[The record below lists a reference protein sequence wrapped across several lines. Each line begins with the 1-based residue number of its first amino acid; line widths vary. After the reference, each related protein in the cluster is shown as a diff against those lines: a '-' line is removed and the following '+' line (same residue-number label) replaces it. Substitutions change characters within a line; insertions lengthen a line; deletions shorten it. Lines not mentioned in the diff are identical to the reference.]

1 MNKQMRVKRLAGAL
15 ALVLATT
22 TPAFAQNTSAQ
33 MTGRV
38 TTEQGEALA
47 GADVVIVHTPS
58 GTTSRASTDAQGR
71 FNARGLRVGGPY
83 SVTVM
88 RDGYQGETTENVF
101 VNLGDSTPVIVDLAE
116 AAAQLDAVEVVAS
129 GDVSVFSPD
138 KMGAGTNV
146 SQAQIRALP
155 SIGRNI
161 QDYVR
166 LDPRVSQTDKQRG
179 EISVGGQNTR
189 FNAIKIDGVSTNDPF
204 GLESNNLPTLRQPVS
219 IDAIE
224 EVQIAIAE
232 YDTTLTGA
240 TGGIINA
247 VTKSGTNE
255 FGGSVYYVYRDNDW
269 VRDNANGTPFAGFQ
283 DEETYGVTFGGPLI
297 KDTLFFFANYEQF
310 TRNAPAP
317 AFGPVGSGVDPLNEV
332 AITNEQI
339 AEVQSIARDVW
350 GFDAGTLDIPDALK
364 TDVEEYAIK
373 LDWNINEDHR
383 ASYRYSKMEQTDPVL
398 PGFGSRS
405 LSLNSYW
412 YNQVKTFESH
422 VAQVY
427 SDWSDTFSTEFKVSQ
442 RSYDSIAETFSDLPA
457 IAVRIGSATLN
468 LGTEQFRHRNI
479 LLTDET
485 NFFGQ
490 GTWYLGDHQV
500 KFGVD
505 YTSNDIYNLFGRDLN
520 GVYTFDSIELFRAG
534 TPRAYT
540 SRAASNG
547 DVNSIA
553 ADWTFENLGVFVQD
567 SWAVNYNLN
576 LLFGFRY
583 DTPMVDDAPIS
594 NPLAQTLYGL
604 DNTQTIDGN
613 GLFQPRFG
621 FNYTFDSERPTQL
634 RGGIGLFQ
642 GAAAN
647 VWLSNPFSNTGLNYV
662 VRQQTAGSQVVF
674 SPDPNN
680 QPVPAG
686 TSLRQFIDIVSS
698 DLEQPSVWK
707 ANLAFEHELPWY
719 GVVASAEAIL
729 TQNETSLYY
738 QRLDFGNPTA
748 SGQDG
753 RMLYWNAAG
762 YNPDNWSQNSSGAWA
777 VAPSVQNRANRPS
790 SIDSVQYALPT
801 NKGESQQLTLA
812 LSKPMTDNWGWMV
825 AYTYTN
831 ATEVNPLTSSQAS
844 SNWNNNAIFQA
855 NEEVASQTNYTIRD
869 RFSANL
875 SYRHY
880 FFENY
885 ATDFGLFYEG
895 RSGKPYS
902 WTFQNDMNGDGVA
915 NDLFYVPA
923 GPGDVLFEDTD
934 QEAAFFEFLA
944 ATPELSRYAGQ
955 VVGRNTEHNR
965 WVNQFDVRISQEL
978 PGFFGDNKAEIALD
992 ILNVGN
998 LLNKD
1003 WGRIE
1008 EIGFPSNRGVAYFG
1022 GIDPATGKYVYGFTN
1037 DVDASSLRDV
1047 TGESR
1052 WAAQLTFRYRF

>member
-1 MNKQMRVKRLAGAL
+1 
-15 ALVLATT
+15 
-22 TPAFAQNTSAQ
+22 
-33 MTGRV
+33 
-38 TTEQGEALA
+38 
-47 GADVVIVHTPS
+47 
-58 GTTSRASTDAQGR
+58 
-71 FNARGLRVGGPY
+71 
-83 SVTVM
+83 
-88 RDGYQGETTENVF
+88 
-101 VNLGDSTPVIVDLAE
+101 
-116 AAAQLDAVEVVAS
+116 
-129 GDVSVFSPD
+129 
-138 KMGAGTNV
+138 
-146 SQAQIRALP
+146 
-155 SIGRNI
+155 
-161 QDYVR
+161 
-166 LDPRVSQTDKQRG
+166 
-179 EISVGGQNTR
+179 
-189 FNAIKIDGVSTNDPF
+189 
-204 GLESNNLPTLRQPVS
+204 
-219 IDAIE
+219 
-224 EVQIAIAE
+224 
-232 YDTTLTGA
+232 
-240 TGGIINA
+240 
-247 VTKSGTNE
+247 
-255 FGGSVYYVYRDNDW
+255 
-269 VRDNANGTPFAGFQ
+269 
-283 DEETYGVTFGGPLI
+283 
-297 KDTLFFFANYEQF
+297 
-310 TRNAPAP
+310 
-317 AFGPVGSGVDPLNEV
+317 
-332 AITNEQI
+332 
-339 AEVQSIARDVW
+339 
-350 GFDAGTLDIPDALK
+350 
-364 TDVEEYAIK
+364 
-373 LDWNINEDHR
+373 
-383 ASYRYSKMEQTDPVL
+383 
-398 PGFGSRS
+398 
-405 LSLNSYW
+405 
-412 YNQVKTFESH
+412 VKTFESH

-442 RSYDSIAETFSDLPA
+442 RSYDSIADTFSDLPA

-468 LGTEQFRHRNI
+468 LGTEQFRHKNI

-485 NFFGQ
+485 NFFGA
-490 GTWYLGDHQV
+490 GTLYVGDHQF

-520 GVYTFDSIELFRAG
+520 GVYTFDSIADFRTG

-540 SRAASNG
+540 SRAATNG

-613 GLFQPRFG
+613 GLFQPRLG
-621 FNYTFDSERPTQL
+621 FNYTFDAERPTQL

-662 VRQQTAGSQVVF
+662 VRQQTAGSTVVF
-674 SPDPNN
+674 SPDPNNQPVDPNN

-729 TQNETSLYY
+729 TQTETALYY

-762 YNPDNWSQNSSGAWA
+762 YNPGNWGQNSSGAWA
-777 VAPSVQNRANRPS
+777 VASSVQNRANRPS

-812 LSKPMTDNWGWMV
+812 LSKPMTENWGWMV

-844 SNWNNNAIFQA
+844 SNWNNNSIFQA
-855 NEEVASQTNYTIRD
+855 NEEIASQTNYTIRD

-902 WTFQNDMNGDGVA
+902 WVFQNDMNGDGVV
-915 NDLFYVPA
+915 NDLFYVPS
-923 GPGDVLFEDTD
+923 GPGDVLFENAD

-955 VVGRNTEHNR
+955 VAGRNTERNE

-998 LLNKD
+998 LINKD
-1003 WGRIE
+1003 WGQIE
-1008 EIGFPSNRGVAYFG
+1008 EIGFPSNRGVAYYG
-1022 GIDPATGKYVYGFTN
+1022 GIDPATGKYVYGFYVYGFTN

-1047 TGESR
+1047 TAESR

>member
-129 GDVSVFSPD
+129 GDISVFSPD

-269 VRDNANGTPFAGFQ
+269 VRDNTNGTPFAGFQ

-310 TRNAPAP
+310 TRNAPGP
-317 AFGPVGSGVDPLNEV
+317 AFGPTGSGASNEV
-332 AITNEQI
+332 AITDAQI
-339 AEVQSIARDVW
+339 AEVQDIASSVW
-350 GFDAGTLDIPDALK
+350 GFDAGTLNIPDALK

-383 ASYRYSKMEQTDPVL
+383 ASYRYSKTEQTDPVL

-468 LGTEQFRHRNI
+468 LGTERFRHRNI

-485 NFFGQ
+485 NFFGA
-490 GTWYLGDHQV
+490 GTLYMGDHQF

-520 GVYTFDSIELFRAG
+520 GVYTFNSIADFRAG
-534 TPRAYT
+534 TPSAYT

-567 SWAVNYNLN
+567 SWAVSYNLN

-662 VRQQTAGSQVVF
+662 VRQQTSGSQVVF

-762 YNPDNWSQNSSGAWA
+762 YNPGNWSQNSSGSW
-777 VAPSVQNRANRPS
+777 VAASSVQNRANRPS

-923 GPGDVLFEDTD
+923 GPGDVLFENAD

>member
-232 YDTTLTGA
+232 YDATLTGA

-255 FGGSVYYVYRDNDW
+255 FGGSVYYVFRDNDW
-269 VRDNANGTPFAGFQ
+269 VRDNENGTPFAGFQ

-310 TRNAPAP
+310 TRNAPGP
-317 AFGPVGSGVDPLNEV
+317 AFGPTGSGASNEV
-332 AITNEQI
+332 AITDAQI
-339 AEVQSIARDVW
+339 AEVQDIASSVW
-350 GFDAGTLDIPDALK
+350 GFDAGTLNIPDALK

-383 ASYRYSKMEQTDPVL
+383 ASYRYSNMEQVDPVL

-468 LGTEQFRHRNI
+468 LGTEQFRHQNI

-520 GVYTFDSIELFRAG
+520 GVYTFNSIADFRAG
-534 TPRAYT
+534 TPSAYT
-540 SRAASNG
+540 SRAATNG

-594 NPLAQTLYGL
+594 NPLTQTLYGL

-662 VRQQTAGSQVVF
+662 VRQQTAGSTVVF

-698 DLEQPSVWK
+698 DLEQPSIWK

-738 QRLDFGNPTA
+738 QRLDFGNPTR

-762 YNPDNWSQNSSGAWA
+762 YNPGNWSLNSSGAWVSTNA
-777 VAPSVQNRANRPS
+777 VGNRANRPS

-812 LSKPMTDNWGWMV
+812 LSKPMTENWGWMV

-855 NEEVASQTNYTIRD
+855 NEEIASQTNYTIRD

-902 WTFQNDMNGDGVA
+902 WVFQNDMNGDGVV
-915 NDLFYVPA
+915 NDLFYVPS
-923 GPGDVLFEDTD
+923 GPGDVLFENAE

-955 VVGRNTEHNR
+955 VAGRNTERNE

>member
-22 TPAFAQNTSAQ
+22 TPTFAQNTSAQ

-232 YDTTLTGA
+232 YDATLTGA

-255 FGGSVYYVYRDNDW
+255 FGGSVYYVFRDNDW
-269 VRDNANGTPFAGFQ
+269 VRDNENGTPFAGFQ

-310 TRNAPAP
+310 TRNAPGP
-317 AFGPVGSGVDPLNEV
+317 AFGPTGSGASNEV
-332 AITNEQI
+332 AITDAQI
-339 AEVQSIARDVW
+339 AEVQDIASSVW
-350 GFDAGTLDIPDALK
+350 GFDAGTLNIPDALK

-383 ASYRYSKMEQTDPVL
+383 ASYRYSNMEQVDPVL

-468 LGTEQFRHRNI
+468 LGTEQFRHQNI

-520 GVYTFDSIELFRAG
+520 GVYTFNSIADFRAG
-534 TPRAYT
+534 TPSAYT
-540 SRAASNG
+540 SRAATNG

-594 NPLAQTLYGL
+594 NPLTQTLYGL

-662 VRQQTAGSQVVF
+662 VRQQTAGSTVVF

-698 DLEQPSVWK
+698 DLEQPSIWK

-738 QRLDFGNPTA
+738 QRLDFGNPTR

-762 YNPDNWSQNSSGAWA
+762 YNPGNWSLNSSGAWVSTNA
-777 VAPSVQNRANRPS
+777 VGNRANRPS

-812 LSKPMTDNWGWMV
+812 LSKPMTENWGWMV

-855 NEEVASQTNYTIRD
+855 NEEIASQTNYTIRD

-902 WTFQNDMNGDGVA
+902 WVFQNDMNGDGVV
-915 NDLFYVPA
+915 NDLFYVPS
-923 GPGDVLFEDTD
+923 GPGDVLFENAE

-955 VVGRNTEHNR
+955 VAGRNTERNE

>member
-1 MNKQMRVKRLAGAL
+1 MKKQMRVKHLASAL

-33 MTGRV
+33 MNGRV
-38 TTEQGEALA
+38 TTEQGEALV

-58 GTTSRASTDAQGR
+58 GTTSRATTDAQGR

-88 RDGYQGETTENVF
+88 RDGYQGETTENLF
-101 VNLGDSTPVIVDLAE
+101 VNLGDNTPVMVDLAE
-116 AAAQLDAVEVVAS
+116 AAAQLDAIEVVAS

-255 FGGSVYYVYRDNDW
+255 FGGSVYYVFRDNDW

-283 DEETYGVTFGGPLI
+283 DEETFGATFGGPLI

-310 TRNAPAP
+310 TRNAPGP
-317 AFGPVGSGVDPLNEV
+317 SFGIAGSGASNTVT
-332 AITNEQI
+332 ITPAEI
-339 AEVQSIARDVW
+339 AEVQDIASSVW
-350 GFDAGTLDIPDALK
+350 GFDPGTLDVPDALK

-383 ASYRYSKMEQTDPVL
+383 ASYRYSKTEQTDPVL

-442 RSYDSIAETFSDLPA
+442 KSYDSIADTFSDLPS
-457 IAVRIGSATLN
+457 IAVRLSNGNTLN
-468 LGTEQFRHRNI
+468 LGTEQFRHKNI

-485 NFFGQ
+485 SIFGA
-490 GTWYLGDHQV
+490 GTLYVGDHQV

-505 YTSNDIYNLFGRDLN
+505 YSSNDIYNLFGRDLN
-520 GVYTFDSIELFRAG
+520 GVYTFNSIADFRIG
-534 TPRAYT
+534 KPSAYT
-540 SRAASNG
+540 SRAATNG

-594 NPLAQTLYGL
+594 NPLAQSLYGL

-613 GLFQPRFG
+613 SLFQPRLG

-647 VWLSNPFSNTGLNYV
+647 VWLSNPFSNTGLNFV

-686 TSLRQFIDIVSS
+686 TTLRQAIDIVSG
-698 DLEQPSVWK
+698 DLEQPSIWK
-707 ANLAFEHELPWY
+707 ANLAFEHELPWW

-729 TQNETSLYY
+729 TQNEMALYY
-738 QRLDFGNPTA
+738 QRLDLGNPTR

-753 RMLYWNAAG
+753 RMMYWNAAG
-762 YNPDNWSQNSSGAWA
+762 YSPANWNVNASNTWT
-777 VAPSVQNRANRPS
+777 VASSVQNRGNRPS
-790 SIDSVQYALPT
+790 SVDIVTYALPT
-801 NKGESQQLTLA
+801 NKGESQQLTMA
-812 LSKPMTDNWGWMV
+812 LTKPMTENWGWQV

-844 SNWNNNAIFQA
+844 SNWNNNAVFQA
-855 NEEVASQTNYTIRD
+855 NEEVAGVTNYTIRD

-902 WTFQNDMNGDGVA
+902 WVFQNDMNGDGVV
-915 NDLFYVPA
+915 NDLFYVPS
-923 GPGDVLFEDTD
+923 GPGDVLFETPA
-934 QEAAFFEFLA
+934 QEAAFFEYLA

-955 VVGRNTEHNR
+955 VAGRNTEHNQ

-998 LLNKD
+998 LINKD
-1003 WGRIE
+1003 WGQIE

-1022 GIDPATGKYVYGFTN
+1022 GIDPATGKYVYGFLN

>member
-58 GTTSRASTDAQGR
+58 GTTSRATTDAQGR

-88 RDGYQGETTENVF
+88 RDGYQGETTENLF
-101 VNLGDSTPVIVDLAE
+101 VNLGDSTPVMVDLAE

-129 GDVSVFSPD
+129 GEISVFSPD

-255 FGGSVYYVYRDNDW
+255 FGGSVYYVFRDNDW
-269 VRDNANGTPFAGFQ
+269 VRDNTNGTPFAGFQ

-310 TRNAPAP
+310 TRNAPGP
-317 AFGPVGSGVDPLNEV
+317 AFGPTGSGASNEV
-332 AITNEQI
+332 AITEAQI
-339 AEVQSIARDVW
+339 AEVQDIASSVW

-442 RSYDSIAETFSDLPA
+442 RSYDSIADTFSDLPA

-468 LGTEQFRHRNI
+468 LGTEQFRHQNI

-490 GTWYLGDHQV
+490 GTWYLGDHQL

-520 GVYTFDSIELFRAG
+520 GVYTFNSIADFRTG
-534 TPRAYT
+534 TPSAYT
-540 SRAASNG
+540 SRAATNG

-594 NPLAQTLYGL
+594 NPLTQTLYGL

-621 FNYTFDSERPTQL
+621 FNYTFDAERPTQL

-662 VRQQTAGSQVVF
+662 VRQQTAGSTVVF

-729 TQNETSLYY
+729 TQNETALYY
-738 QRLDFGNPTA
+738 QRLDFGNPTR

-762 YNPDNWSQNSSGAWA
+762 YNPGNWSQNSSGAW
-777 VAPSVQNRANRPS
+777 VAASSVQNRANRPS

-812 LSKPMTDNWGWMV
+812 LSKPMTENWGWMV

-844 SNWNNNAIFQA
+844 SNWNNNSIFQA
-855 NEEVASQTNYTIRD
+855 NEEIASQTNYTIRD

-902 WTFQNDMNGDGVA
+902 WVFQNDMNGDGVV
-915 NDLFYVPA
+915 NDLFYVPS
-923 GPGDVLFEDTD
+923 GPGDVLFENAD

-955 VVGRNTEHNR
+955 VAGRNTERNE

-998 LLNKD
+998 LINKD
-1003 WGRIE
+1003 WGQIE
-1008 EIGFPSNRGVAYFG
+1008 EIGFPSNRGVAYYG

-1047 TGESR
+1047 TAESR